1 MEAHVSRQH
10 GRSARRPE
18 LSEEK
23 SMNAVLTKF
32 AVSGDEVL
40 LAGIP
45 PPVEASCASGVENR
59 PRWAED
65 ASPGGLL
72 ALAQSL
78 RGSSN
83 EDGLSLAAQ
92 LRERYPPGS
101 VVVLLVSEQPDGAIR
116 TAGVKEAERAQV
128 SWPSLAEVN
137 TWHIPPSGPRDSL
150 PSVVGHS
157 AEPAAAFEPEARMP
171 TARSLGLTRRQLEVL
186 ALMAQGK
193 PNKLICR
200 ELDLAEGTVKCHVSA
215 ILRALEVGSRT
226 QAALKATRLGLGVDR
241 GRVDAARP

>member
-1 MEAHVSRQH
+1 
-10 GRSARRPE
+10 
-18 LSEEK
+18 
-23 SMNAVLTKF
+23 MNAVVTEF

-45 PPVEASCASGVENR
+45 QPVKASGLNGAENR
-59 PRWAED
+59 PTWGED
-65 ASPGGLL
+65 QSSAGLL
-72 ALAQSL
+72 ALAESL
-78 RGSSN
+78 RVNGNGDS
-83 EDGLSLAAQ
+83 LSLAAQ

-137 TWHIPPSGPRDSL
+137 TWHVPPSGPRDSL

-157 AEPAAAFEPEARMP
+157 AEPAASFEPEARIP

-241 GRVDAARP
+241 GRVDAPRS